1 MTVILYTVLY
11 LLFYN
16 CLCPTMSKYCI
27 CFQLKVI
34 SNDCDTLH
42 CVISTVLQLFMSYY
56 VKVLCMFSVKGDKQ

>member
-42 CVISTVLQLFMSYY
+42 CYIYCSTTVHVLLCQSIVY
-56 VKVLCMFSVKGDKQ
+56 VFS